1 MYRPEMDELI
11 KLIQEKTGIPE
22 EQARTAAET
31 AINFIKERL
40 PEPIR
45 GQVDG
50 FLAGGATDA
59 GSNPLAGL
67 GNLGGL
73 GG

>member
-1 MYRPEMDELI
+1 MYRQAMDELV

-31 AINFIKERL
+31 ALNFIKERL
-40 PEPIR
+40 PEPIAS
-45 GQVDG
+45 QVDG
-50 FLAGGATDA
+50 FLAGGGGA
-59 GSNPLAGL
+59 GSNPLGNL

>member
-1 MYRPEMDELI
+1 MDELA

-22 EQARTAAET
+22 AQAKTAAET
-31 AINFIKERL
+31 ALNFIKERL
-40 PEPIR
+40 PEPIAS
-45 GQVDG
+45 QVDG
-50 FLAGGATDA
+50 FLGGGAGGAG
-59 GSNPLAGL
+59 GSNPLGDL